1 MLHHPTLDR
10 LHELGLDGMAK
21 GFRDLAANPESQ
33 SLDHAEWLGLLVD
46 QEATLRQQRRFEARS
61 RTAKLRHTASIED
74 VNYKAARGLDRAMF
88 LRLASCD
95 WIREHRHCL
104 ITGPCGVVKSWLAC
118 ALGDKACRENLSV
131 LYQRSPRLFAALA
144 LARGDG
150 RYARLMR
157 QLARVDL
164 LILDDWGP
172 EPLTAEQRRDLL
184 EIVDDRYDRGSLI
197 ITSQVPI
204 ERWYEIVGVPTLA
217 DAILDRII
225 HNAHRIELKGESLRK
240 QRQPA

>member
-1 MLHHPTLDR
+1 
-10 LHELGLDGMAK
+10 
-21 GFRDLAANPESQ
+21 
-33 SLDHAEWLGLLVD
+33 
-46 QEATLRQQRRFEARS
+46 
-61 RTAKLRHTASIED
+61 
-74 VNYKAARGLDRAMF
+74 MF
-88 LRLASCD
+88 LRLANCD

-104 ITGPCGVVKSWLAC
+104 ITGKTGTGKSWLAC

-131 LYQRSPRLFAALA
+131 LYQRCTRLFAALA

-184 EIVDDRYDRGSLI
+184 EIVEDRYNVRSLI
-197 ITSQVPI
+197 ITSQVPVDH
-204 ERWYEIVGVPTLA
+204 WYEIVGCPTLA
-217 DAILDRII
+217 DAILDRVV
-225 HNAHRIELKGESLRK
+225 HNAHRIDLKGESRRK
-240 QRQPA
+240 PAAA